1 LTLFVTFITSLLLG
15 MRHATDPDHVVAV
28 TTIVTSE
35 RSLAKA
41 ARIGALWG
49 LGHSLTILL
58 VGGAIIVFKVV
69 FSVRLGLSMELTV
82 AVMLIVLGVLNL
94 VNAGAPPAP
103 VSPARPVFI
112 GVVHGLAGSAAA
124 ALVLVPL
131 IDDPRFAALYLL
143 VFGLGTIVG
152 MSMVTLA
159 IAAPVL
165 AAGAPTARVQR
176 SLRIA
181 SGAVSVVFGLYLAQK
196 VGMAEGLFGLLIEI
210 RKSNN

>member
-1 LTLFVTFITSLLLG
+1 MTLLVTFITSLLLG
-15 MRHATDPDHVVAV
+15 MRHATDPDHVIAV

-35 RSLAKA
+35 RSLSRA

-49 LGHSLTILL
+49 FGHSLTILL
-58 VGGAIIVFKVV
+58 VGGAIIVFKLA

-82 AVMLIVLGVLNL
+82 AIMLIVLGVLNL
-94 VNAGAPPAP
+94 VNAGAPPTP
-103 VSPARPVFI
+103 VSPARPLLI

-124 ALVLVPL
+124 ALLLVPL
-131 IDDPRFAALYLL
+131 IDDARFAALYLL

-159 IAAPVL
+159 IAAPAL

-176 SLRIA
+176 SLRVA
-181 SGAVSVVFGLYLAQK
+181 SGAVSVMFGIYLAHK
-196 VGMAEGLFGLLIEI
+196 VGIGGGLFDF
-210 RKSNN
+210 R